1 MPTHHDLVFDNG
13 FARLPDTFHSRVQA
27 APVPAPALVCHSP
40 DALALLGLDADA
52 IHHPEFIDALAGNR
66 VLPGMDPVAA
76 LYAGHQFGHYVPQ
89 LGDGRA
95 LLLGEAQAPDGRGW
109 EIQIKG
115 GGRTPYSRGGDGRA
129 VLRSSIREFLCS
141 EAMHALGIPTTR
153 ALALVGSPLPVY
165 REEEETAALVTRLAP
180 SFVRFGSFE
189 VFYYRNQVEPI
200 RTLADYVI
208 RRYYP
213 AFAALDEPYPAF
225 LHEVARRTAELMADW
240 QAVGFAHGVMNTDNM
255 SILGLTLDYG
265 PFGFLDAFE
274 PGFICNHSDA
284 AGRYAFDQQPDVGAW
299 NVTKLAQALVP
310 LMSVEAAS
318 AAIQDYPQRF
328 SRAYVARMAAKFGL
342 APGGDTVSLILDAL
356 NLLAANRVD
365 YTIFFRRL
373 GDFDSAPGAANAAVR
388 DLFLDRE
395 AFDFWAARY
404 AGALRETGVPDAE
417 RRTALR
423 AVNPKYIL
431 RNHLAE
437 TAIRRA
443 ADAHDYSE
451 VARLHALLTHPY
463 DEQPEFEAY
472 AAEPPDWARR
482 IEVSCSS

>member
-1 MPTHHDLVFDNG
+1 MPSHHDLVFDNG
-13 FARLPDTFHSRVQA
+13 FARLPDSFFSRVQA
-27 APVPAPALVCHSP
+27 TPVPDPTLVCHSP

-52 IHHPEFIDALAGNR
+52 LHHPELIEVLAGNR
-66 VLPGMDPVAA
+66 VLPGMEPVAA
-76 LYAGHQFGHYVPQ
+76 LYAGHQFGHFVPQ

-95 LLLGEAQAPDGRGW
+95 MLLGETKGW
-109 EIQIKG
+109 EMQIKG

-165 REEEETAALVTRLAP
+165 REDEETAALVTRLAP

-189 VFYYRNQVEPI
+189 VFFYRNQTEPI
-200 RTLADYVI
+200 RILADYVI

-213 AFAALDEPYPAF
+213 QFAGLADPYPVL
-225 LHEVARRTAELMADW
+225 LHEVAKRTAELMADW

-265 PFGFLDAFE
+265 PFGFLDAFD
-274 PGFICNHSDA
+274 PGFVCNHSDTH
-284 AGRYAFDQQPDVGAW
+284 GRYAFDQQPDVGAW

-310 LMSVEAAS
+310 LISVDAAS
-318 AAIQDYPQRF
+318 AAIQDYPQIF
-328 SRAYVARMAAKFGL
+328 SRAYVARMAAKLGL
-342 APGGDTVSLILDAL
+342 TTGSDTLSLLLDL
-356 NLLAANRVD
+356 LKLLAANHVD

-373 GDFDSAPGAANAAVR
+373 CDFDSTPGATNAAVR
-388 DLFLDRE
+388 DLFLDRD
-395 AFDFWAARY
+395 AYDFWALRY
-404 AGALRETGVPDAE
+404 AGALRDAGVPDAE
-417 RRTALR
+417 RRLAMR
-423 AVNPKYIL
+423 AVNPRYIL

-443 ADAHDYSE
+443 ADERDYSE
-451 VARLHALLTHPY
+451 VARLHALLARPY
-463 DEQPEFEAY
+463 DDQPEFAAY
-472 AAEPPDWARR
+472 ATEPPDWARR